1 MRELARQQTQRRPS
15 EGAMPK
21 RANPGQPQ
29 RQERRYSEQETGRR
43 LEGRSPN
50 RPAPRRRAEGY
61 SSDRPAP
68 RRRIEG
74 RSPDR
79 PEARRVR
86 RTSDSRQPERMR
98 AEKRV
103 RIRKRQIRRRRAAR
117 LLKGIAAAAILVFLL
132 PKAAGFASALG
143 KGIFSLFASPSAS
156 VENGTAADG
165 NLTAGSIPAGQAPVL
180 PQGGVDAQ
188 ILEHLRETWK
198 DNPEAAPILEHPEEY
213 PDALLELLSKRPET
227 LSFVL
232 HYPSQKNEKQTID
245 LSGETTQ
252 GTLPLLYQW
261 DERWGYGRYGDSIV
275 ALSGCGPTCLSMVLI
290 GLTGDVSLHPQA
302 VAVFSEEN
310 GYRTEGGTAW
320 DLMTLGAAKLGIT
333 GEELP
338 LDEGRMTEALRQG
351 HPIICSMRPGDF
363 TDTGHFIVLVG
374 YEDGAF
380 LVHDPNS
387 VENSRASWTY
397 EQIHGQIKNLWAYSL

>member
-21 RANPGQPQ
+21 RANQGQPQ

-50 RPAPRRRAEGY
+50 
-61 SSDRPAP
+61 RPAP

-156 VENGTAADG
+156 VENGTAAAG

-188 ILEHLRETWK
+188 I
-198 DNPEAAPILEHPEEY
+198 
-213 PDALLELLSKRPET
+213 
-227 LSFVL
+227 
-232 HYPSQKNEKQTID
+232 
-245 LSGETTQ
+245 
-252 GTLPLLYQW
+252 
-261 DERWGYGRYGDSIV
+261 
-275 ALSGCGPTCLSMVLI
+275 
-290 GLTGDVSLHPQA
+290 
-302 VAVFSEEN
+302 
-310 GYRTEGGTAW
+310 
-320 DLMTLGAAKLGIT
+320 
-333 GEELP
+333 
-338 LDEGRMTEALRQG
+338 
-351 HPIICSMRPGDF
+351 
-363 TDTGHFIVLVG
+363 
-374 YEDGAF
+374 
-380 LVHDPNS
+380 
-387 VENSRASWTY
+387 
-397 EQIHGQIKNLWAYSL
+397 